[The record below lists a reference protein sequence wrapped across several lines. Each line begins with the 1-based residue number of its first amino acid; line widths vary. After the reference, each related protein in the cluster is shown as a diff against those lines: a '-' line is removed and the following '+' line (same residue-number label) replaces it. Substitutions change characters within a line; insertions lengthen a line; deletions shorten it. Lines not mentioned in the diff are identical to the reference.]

1 MRWTRSKGSK
11 LGVSVASA
19 TWGSVDLSD
28 LIGGTIGTLHVG
40 GGLRAARFAPASDV
54 RARGTVILVQG
65 RAEFMELYEEAI
77 ADLVRRGYG
86 VVAFDFRGQ
95 GGSRRVSRPGNH
107 VGSFNEYVEDLCAVV
122 RFAAQSELPRPF
134 HILAH
139 SMGGLVAL
147 LAIRTLANEVD
158 RMVLLA
164 PLLEIED
171 IEVPTTVAGPLTSL
185 AAVAGLS
192 KLSVGSSRAERRPF
206 ETNRITS
213 DRARY
218 DRLCALV
225 DQNPELATGAPTI
238 GWVRASLK
246 AMRTAKQMAGRPLG
260 VPALF
265 VASGIDEIVSTT
277 AIERFAQATPGCGL
291 VMMRSAR
298 HQLLFERDEY
308 RDLFFRAFEAF
319 VGEPPAKGTV
329 PERKVSASQ
338 RVRFEPKKVGPSITA
353 GAAAA
358 AAAEV
363 SPSQAPSPKASASP
377 APEPSAGTDAPP
389 SLGAPAERTGS
400 PGGQEV
406 REPAITAAG
415 ADVPA
420 DGRGTATE
428 PSVGE
433 PDPPIAQDAPAAEE
447 RDEPERTL
455 EEELGVRRWPSST
468 LQPDLDR
475 QRAGSARAERGA
487 SPRAAPR
494 PEPTARPE
502 SPPKPEAGRKPEA
515 APPSSARQDAPP
527 APGAAAMSSA
537 ERVAQV
543 GSRLRARLA
552 QQTGKA
558 AHAMQEPP
566 SSTPRAGTLEGG
578 PASPST
584 RSLRSDPDGPTVH
597 ARSGDLTSVVPSAS
611 GPERHKGVADD
622 ASPKAPT
629 PNRPTADLSGA
640 APGAAHGG
648 PMVSGRLR
656 ERLAKR
662 RSEQAQDAQQG
673 SDEVGGDGEAR
684 VPDAQGKTAVQGSGG
699 LHGAATGTGAGAG
712 GERPAGGQPEDRA
725 APLGVGKAP
734 VSQEPVHSG
743 TGQGRGNG
751 LQQKREQAAKVE
763 GQAGDGAAPSIP
775 PGPTPTESSLQPPP
789 LSAGIETNA
798 ATPGAMYGAA
808 STTSAAES
816 GVRVLSMRRSSR
828 RANSDPWRSGSQSSA
843 SNPASS
849 LNVQERSPD
858 HPTARPANASS
869 SAPLRSADAG
879 SAGATG
885 ASAATPR
892 GRGREPGADGSAAT
906 PRSPQATAG
915 AGDDGR
921 FLASADAGSAR
932 AAGRSVAS
940 PQDRDAGPGP
950 GGGSAATP
958 PTPRASDHT
967 AGATPG
973 AAGAGSGRPRGEPSA
988 PPHDRVPGPEADRSA
1003 ATSQHGQPSGD
1014 PKSAT
1019 TASGPARLGSASAA
1033 GPSDGAATASGSAP
1047 GAGSAPAA
1055 GPAAATGS
1063 TSAPAPS
1070 GARKDAAPG
1079 ASADPSTASR
1089 SPSASQPASRGS
1101 GSSVMPESR
1110 GRRGEAPRP
1119 DDASPTPADR
1129 DVLDRQPAAVRTQTP
1144 SEAERPARAAR
1155 PGLRLGDSGETDDGP
1170 SSTPTP
1176 APRAAVPSTERAEAG
1191 PGRDGPSPTPT
1202 PATRPAAPST
1212 ERAETGAGRDGPSFA
1227 PTPATRP
1234 AAPSTERTEAGAG
1247 GDGPSSTPT
1256 PVPRAAV
1263 PSTERAE
1270 AGAGRDGPSSTP
1282 TPAPRAAVP
1291 SAERAEAG
1299 PGRDGPSPTP
1309 TPAPR
1314 AAVPST
1320 ERTETGAGRDGPSS
1334 TPTPLPRTAVPST
1347 ERAEA
1352 GPGRDGPTPALRAA
1366 APSPPEAPPVEGLDR
1381 DRTTQVGGYTAFLS
1395 EPHVRWGAELSNAGL
1410 SGGGLPEGLGASEL
1424 EWLMPESLPM
1434 AADGDPE
1441 LAPRPDLDEV
1451 EARLQAAPAPPER
1464 PIRPQSATAPP
1475 GDPWSGGPAPREPSP
1490 THPGAPYSPPGT
1502 HEAPAPAA
1510 SRQMRIGAGAITPK
1524 PRPIRKSGGRS
1535 RSQGK
1540 RR

>member
-147 LAIRTLANEVD
+147 LTIRTLANEVD

-363 SPSQAPSPKASASP
+363 SPSKAPSAEAPASP
-377 APEPSAGTDAPP
+377 APEPSAGTDAQPN
-389 SLGAPAERTGS
+389 LGAPAERTGS

-428 PSVGE
+428 PSVDAPG
-433 PDPPIAQDAPAAEE
+433 PPIAQDAPGAEE
-447 RDEPERTL
+447 RDGPERTL

-468 LQPDLDR
+468 LQPDLGR
-475 QRAGSARAERGA
+475 QSAGSARAERGA
-487 SPRAAPR
+487 SPRTAPR

-527 APGAAAMSSA
+527 APRAAAMSSA

-552 QQTGKA
+552 QQTGGA

-566 SSTPRAGTLEGG
+566 SSTAHAGTQDGG

-584 RSLRSDPDGPTVH
+584 RPLRSDPDGPTGH

-611 GPERHKGVADD
+611 GPERDKGVADD

-629 PNRPTADLSGA
+629 PNRPTADQSGA
-640 APGAAHGG
+640 APGAANGG

-662 RSEQAQDAQQG
+662 RSEQARDAQQG
-673 SDEVGGDGEAR
+673 SDEVGGDDEAR

-699 LHGAATGTGAGAG
+699 LHGTATGAGTG

-734 VSQEPVHSG
+734 DSREPVHAG
-743 TGQGRGNG
+743 TERGRGGG
-751 LQQKREQAAKVE
+751 LQQKSEQAAKVE
-763 GQAGDGAAPSIP
+763 AQARDGASLLIP
-775 PGPTPTESSLQPPP
+775 TEPPPTESPLRPPP

-828 RANSDPWRSGSQSSA
+828 RANSDPSRSGSISSA
-843 SNPASS
+843 PNPASS
-849 LNVQERSPD
+849 LNVQERSSD
-858 HPTARPANASS
+858 HPTARKADASS

-892 GRGREPGADGSAAT
+892 DRRREPEADGSAA
-906 PRSPQATAG
+906 PRSLATTG

-940 PQDRDAGPGP
+940 PQARDAGPGP

-958 PTPRASDHT
+958 PTSRASDRT

-988 PPHDRVPGPEADRSA
+988 PPHDRVPEPEADRSA
-1003 ATSQHGQPSGD
+1003 ATSQHGQPVGD

-1033 GPSDGAATASGSAP
+1033 GPSAGAATASGSGP
-1047 GAGSAPAA
+1047 GAGSAPSA

-1089 SPSASQPASRGS
+1089 SPSASQPASRES
-1101 GSSVMPESR
+1101 GSSVMPEGR
-1110 GRRGEAPRP
+1110 GQRGEAPRP
-1119 DDASPTPADR
+1119 DDASPTAPDR
-1129 DVLDRQPAAVRTQTP
+1129 DVRDRQRTAEPTQTP
-1144 SEAERPARAAR
+1144 SEAERPASAAR
-1155 PGLRLGDSGETDDGP
+1155 PRPRLGHSGETDDGP
-1170 SSTPTP
+1170 SSTPTLATHAAVPSTERAEAGPGRDGPSPTTTP

-1202 PATRPAAPST
+1202 PA
-1212 ERAETGAGRDGPSFA
+1212 
-1227 PTPATRP
+1227 
-1234 AAPSTERTEAGAG
+1234 
-1247 GDGPSSTPT
+1247 
-1256 PVPRAAV
+1256 PRAAV

-1270 AGAGRDGPSSTP
+1270 AGS
-1282 TPAPRAAVP
+1282 
-1291 SAERAEAG
+1291 
-1299 PGRDGPSPTP
+1299 GRDGPSP
-1309 TPAPR
+1309 
-1314 AAVPST
+1314 
-1320 ERTETGAGRDGPSS
+1320 

-1434 AADGDPE
+1434 EADGDPE

>member
-213 DRARY
+213 DRGRY

-319 VGEPPAKGTV
+319 VGEPPAKGTL

-389 SLGAPAERTGS
+389 NLGAPAERTGS

-428 PSVGE
+428 PSVDAPG
-433 PDPPIAQDAPAAEE
+433 PPIAQDAPGAEE
-447 RDEPERTL
+447 RDGPERTL

-468 LQPDLDR
+468 LQPDLGR
-475 QRAGSARAERGA
+475 QSAGSARAERGA
-487 SPRAAPR
+487 SPWAAPR
-494 PEPTARPE
+494 PESDARPE

-566 SSTPRAGTLEGG
+566 SSTPRAGTLDGG

-684 VPDAQGKTAVQGSGG
+684 VPDAQGEAAVQGSGG
-699 LHGAATGTGAGAG
+699 LRGAATGADADGD
-712 GERPAGGQPEDRA
+712 GERPTGGQPEDEA

-734 VSQEPVHSG
+734 VSGDPVHLG
-743 TGQGRGNG
+743 TEQGRGG
-751 LQQKREQAAKVE
+751 GPQQKSKQAAKVE
-763 GQAGDGAAPSIP
+763 AQARDGASLSIP
-775 PGPTPTESSLQPPP
+775 TEPPPTESSLRPPP

-808 STTSAAES
+808 STTSAADS

-828 RANSDPWRSGSQSSA
+828 RANSDPSRSGSQSSA

-858 HPTARPANASS
+858 HPTARPADASS

-892 GRGREPGADGSAAT
+892 DRRREPEADGSAA
-906 PRSPQATAG
+906 PRSLATTG
-915 AGDDGR
+915 AGDGGR
-921 FLASADAGSAR
+921 FLASADAGSPR

-940 PQDRDAGPGP
+940 PQDRNAGPGP
-950 GGGSAATP
+950 GGSTARS
-958 PTPRASDHT
+958 PTSRASDRT
-967 AGATPG
+967 VGATPD

-988 PPHDRVPGPEADRSA
+988 PPHDRVPEPEADRSA
-1003 ATSQHGQPSGD
+1003 ATSQHGQPVGD

-1033 GPSDGAATASGSAP
+1033 GPSAASAAASGSAS

-1055 GPAAATGS
+1055 GPTATTGS

-1089 SPSASQPASRGS
+1089 SPSASQPASRES
-1101 GSSVMPESR
+1101 GSSVMPEGR
-1110 GRRGEAPRP
+1110 GQRGEAPRP
-1119 DDASPTPADR
+1119 DDASPTASDR
-1129 DVLDRQPAAVRTQTP
+1129 DVRDRQRTAEPTQTP
-1144 SEAERPARAAR
+1144 SEAERPASAAR
-1155 PGLRLGDSGETDDGP
+1155 PRPRLGHSGETDDGP
-1170 SSTPTP
+1170 SSTPTPATHAAVPSTERAETSPGRDGPTPTP

-1202 PATRPAAPST
+1202 PAS
-1212 ERAETGAGRDGPSFA
+1212 RAVV
-1227 PTPATRP
+1227 
-1234 AAPSTERTEAGAG
+1234 PSTERTEAG
-1247 GDGPSSTPT
+1247 
-1256 PVPRAAV
+1256 
-1263 PSTERAE
+1263 
-1270 AGAGRDGPSSTP
+1270 
-1282 TPAPRAAVP
+1282 
-1291 SAERAEAG
+1291 
-1299 PGRDGPSPTP
+1299 PGRDGPTP

-1314 AAVPST
+1314 AAVLST
-1320 ERTETGAGRDGPSS
+1320 ERAEDGPGRDGP
-1334 TPTPLPRTAVPST
+1334 TPPRAAVPRT

-1352 GPGRDGPTPALRAA
+1352 GPGRDGPTPPPASHAA
-1366 APSPPEAPPVEGLDR
+1366 VPSPPDAPPIDR
-1381 DRTTQVGGYTAFLS
+1381 DRSTQVGGYTAFLS

-1434 AADGDPE
+1434 EADGDPE